1 MKKLDNNVQYVV
13 LEVQDDR
20 DVIINKYLGL
30 KDLKEQQRIH
40 ISLES
45 LTKNSSFIYKHV
57 SLKLYLH

>member
-13 LEVQDDR
+13 LEVQDNC

-45 LTKNSSFIYKHV
+45 LT
-57 SLKLYLH
+57 

>member
-1 MKKLDNNVQYVV
+1 MKKLDNNVQYV

-45 LTKNSSFIYKHV
+45 LT
-57 SLKLYLH
+57 